1 MNSIKILHIMQS
13 LGIGGAALSMMA
25 TAKYSSKLGG
35 FQHRIMSLAPA
46 KPNAVEKAIEA
57 GMRVINAPDRA
68 TLVREIESA
77 DIVQVHFWNNPQLYE
92 FLRSNLPEMRLLMWF
107 HIAGDRAPQVIT
119 PKLVGFSDFAIAC
132 NPYSYELPVFHS
144 LPTEVRCH
152 KIGMVYDGT
161 DFERLSNLQPQVHDS
176 FNVGYIGTVN
186 LAKMHPNYVPMSA
199 AINIPNVRFIVC
211 GGPFK
216 SYFKQQA
223 GLLGATE
230 RFEFRGFVEDIKSVL
245 ENLDIYGYPVGE
257 DTYAAAELN
266 LQEAMFAGVPP
277 VVFPY
282 GGIKRLVVD
291 DYTGLIVHSELEYKQ
306 AIEYLYH
313 HPEERARLGGNA
325 REYAKQIFGAEN
337 AAKKLNPIYE
347 RLLQRPKRDRTWGV
361 MMGYR
366 QVDQL
371 ISLEDVTGKVE
382 KLSGSECF
390 IQSLGDTAPEFKVS
404 QASDNI
410 EELFEADHQIAR
422 ASTLLATGEGGIS
435 QYRDYYENDGYL
447 SFWWGLRDQYQGK
460 YDAALTEFIK
470 AIDLGCNHWR
480 LGWYVAQLA
489 LKVNNIPL
497 AKQAVSEVIRAVP
510 DFAEAHELLESIEL
524 MSRPGYLSEREESE
538 FAKALRLRE
547 VNLIIFPDWS
557 QPEEPLL
564 EELASIIRAIATHPD
579 KSLMTLLIDT
589 NNITEEEV
597 DAAVSGVIMS
607 LMMEEE
613 LDLDDGP
620 DISLLTELTETEWKA
635 LFPRVHGKIVMKN
648 ENKEATVPIQVENVP
663 EYPLDSISD
672 RRVVR
677 GEDGA
682 WMLR

>member
-1 MNSIKILHIMQS
+1 MKPIKILHIIQS

-25 TAKYSSKLGG
+25 TAKYSSESGQFK
-35 FQHRIMSLAPA
+35 HSVISLAPGMPDA
-46 KPNAVEKAIEA
+46 LEKVTKA
-57 GMRVINAPDRA
+57 GMMVINAPDRE
-68 TLVREIESA
+68 TLVQEIETA
-77 DIVQVHFWNNPQLYE
+77 DIVQIHFWNNPQLYE
-92 FLRSNLPEMRLLMWF
+92 FLRSPLPEMRLLMWF
-107 HIAGDRAPQVIT
+107 HIAGDRPPQVIT
-119 PKLVGFSDFAIAC
+119 EKLVGFSDFAIAC

-144 LPTEVRCH
+144 LPTEVRLH

-161 DFERLSNLQPQVHDS
+161 DFERLSNLQPQPHDS

-211 GGPFK
+211 GGPFQ

-223 GLLGATE
+223 GLLGAAD

-282 GGIKRLVVD
+282 GGIKRLVSN

-347 RLLQRPKRDRTWGV
+347 KLIEFPKSDRPWGV

-371 ISLEDVTGKVE
+371 ISLEDVTGKA
-382 KLSGSECF
+382 KQLSGAECF
-390 IQSLGDTAPEFKVS
+390 IESLGDTAPEFKVS
-404 QASDNI
+404 QTSDNI
-410 EELFEADHQIAR
+410 EELFEADRKIANS
-422 ASTLLATGEGGIS
+422 STLLATGEGGIS
-435 QYRDYYENDGYL
+435 QYQDYYKNDGYL
-447 SFWWGLRDQYQGK
+447 MFWWGLRYQWQGK

-470 AIDLGCNHWR
+470 AINLGCNHWR
-480 LGWYVAQLA
+480 IGWYVAQIA
-489 LKVNNIPL
+489 LKVNNIAL
-497 AKQAVSEVIRAVP
+497 AKQSISEVIRAVP
-510 DFAEAHELLESIEL
+510 DFAEAQELLELIEL
-524 MSRPGYLSEREESE
+524 MFRSGHLSEKEEIE
-538 FAKALRLRE
+538 FTNNLRLRA

-564 EELASIIRAIATHPD
+564 EELASVIRAIATHPD
-579 KSLMTLLIDT
+579 KSVMTLLIDT

-607 LMMEEE
+607 LLMEEE
-613 LDLDDGP
+613 LDIEDGP
-620 DISLLTELTETEWKA
+620 DISVVTELTETEWKA
-635 LFPRVHGKIVMKN
+635 LLPRVHGKILMKN
-648 ENKEATVPIQVENVP
+648 ENKETTVRIQAENLLP
-663 EYPLDSISD
+663 YPLESLSD

>member
-1 MNSIKILHIMQS
+1 MKPVKIIHIMQS
-13 LGIGGAALSMMA
+13 LGIGGAALSMIA
-25 TAKYSSKLGG
+25 TAKYSSELGH
-35 FQHRIMSLAPA
+35 FEHRVISLAPA
-46 KPNAVEKAIEA
+46 MPNALQKATEA
-57 GMRVINAPDRA
+57 GMTVINGPDRA
-68 TLVREIESA
+68 TMLQEIEGA
-77 DIVQVHFWNNPQLYE
+77 DIVQIHFWNNPQLYD
-92 FLRSNLPEMRLLMWF
+92 FLRSQLPAMRVLMWF
-107 HIAGDRAPQVIT
+107 HIAGDRPPQVIT
-119 PKLVGFSDFAIAC
+119 QKLVGFSDFAIAC

-144 LPTEVRCH
+144 LPTEVRLN

-161 DFERLSNLQPQVHDS
+161 DFERLSDLQPQPHDS

-186 LAKMHPNYVPMSA
+186 LAKMHPNYVTMSA

-211 GGPFK
+211 GGPFQ

-223 GLLGATE
+223 GLLGAAD
-230 RFEFRGFVEDIKSVL
+230 RFEFRGFIEDIKSVL
-245 ENLDIYGYPVGE
+245 ENLDIYGYPLGE

-282 GGIKRLVVD
+282 GGIKRLVAN

-306 AIEYLYH
+306 AIEYLYY
-313 HPEERARLGGNA
+313 HPEERVRLGRNA

-347 RLLQRPKRDRTWGV
+347 KLLEIPKCDRTWGV

-371 ISLEDVTGKVE
+371 ISLEDVTGKAE
-382 KLSGSECF
+382 QLSGAEYF

-404 QASDNI
+404 LTSDNL
-410 EELFEADHQIAR
+410 EELFEADRKIATS
-422 ASTLLATGEGGIS
+422 STLLATGEGGIS

-447 SFWWGLRDQYQGK
+447 SLWWGLRDQYQGK
-460 YDAALTEFIK
+460 YDAALTKFIK
-470 AIDLGCNHWR
+470 AIDLGCTHWR
-480 LGWYVAQLA
+480 LGWYVAQTA
-489 LKVNNIPL
+489 LKMNNIPL
-497 AKQAVSEVIRAVP
+497 TKQAVSEVIRAVP
-510 DFAEAHELLESIEL
+510 DFAEAQELLESIEL
-524 MSRPGYLSEREESE
+524 MSRPGHLSEREELE
-538 FAKALRLRE
+538 FLNNLRLRE

-564 EELASIIRAIATHPD
+564 EELASVIRAIATHPD
-579 KSLMTLLIDT
+579 KSLMTLLVDT

-607 LMMEEE
+607 LLMEEE
-613 LDLDDGP
+613 LDIDDGP
-620 DISLLTELTETEWKA
+620 DISLVTELTETQWPA
-635 LFPRVHGKIVMKN
+635 LLPRVHGKILMKH
-648 ENKEATVPIQVENVP
+648 ERKETPVRIQAKNVP
-663 EYPLDSISD
+663 EYLLDSLSD
-672 RRVVR
+672 RRAIK

-682 WMLR
+682 WMLQ